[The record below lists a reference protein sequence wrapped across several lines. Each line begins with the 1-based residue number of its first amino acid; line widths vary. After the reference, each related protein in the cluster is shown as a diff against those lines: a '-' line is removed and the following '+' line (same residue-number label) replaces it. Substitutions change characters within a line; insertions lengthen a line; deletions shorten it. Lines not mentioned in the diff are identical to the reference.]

1 MPIMDA
7 VNIHE
12 SQHYVAHTRG
22 QTGREKGEGGGGN
35 EICKKKKKKR
45 ERKREQ
51 AITIELYVCSSES
64 TGHRKEYNYERHQ

>member
-35 EICKKKKKKR
+35 EICKKEKKK
-45 ERKREQ
+45 EKREQ
-51 AITIELYVCSSES
+51 AITIEFYVSGSEA
-64 TGHRKEYNYERHQ
+64 TGHRKEYNCKRHQ